1 MIQQDFTSLNFG
13 HKVYFGVGGDLEWEN
28 PFPNTLED
36 VRYMCSSLPA
46 RGDAEN
52 KFVRYD
58 S

>member
-1 MIQQDFTSLNFG
+1 MFG